1 MNRIIERNSFTRAFH
16 KARVTLKRLHQTIGI
31 GGRNLLL
38 STVGVAAL
46 TLILFSH
53 TGVALAAEATIRLK
67 EKAMVQGAE
76 IHLGD
81 IGRIAS
87 ADPHLEQKLDGLVVA
102 KAPQPGQSRQ
112 ISADYLRLRLKQ
124 LDFAPGTMTLTGSDQ
139 VQVARDSIEVSE
151 EEIAKIVDEFIHT
164 NRIWGDAVVK
174 VKDLQVSADRSLP
187 KGSTTYQIVP
197 PDHMGS
203 LSTLPLAIV
212 FNVDGS
218 FQKTI
223 RANVKVEAMAPVVIT
238 AKPIGRLKPI
248 SEEDLKMQVTDLV
261 GLPTGVITEIDDII
275 GKRARRN
282 IQAGEF
288 LRSDL
293 IEMPPLVKRGDM
305 VVIVA
310 EAEGLKVTAIGEVK
324 SAGRLGERVKV
335 VNLASN
341 KRLSARVV
349 DNKTVKVEF

>member
-1 MNRIIERNSFTRAFH
+1 MSLPAVAT
-16 KARVTLKRLHQTIGI
+16 
-31 GGRNLLL
+31 
-38 STVGVAAL
+38 AAL
-46 TLILFSH
+46 VFIVFSH
-53 TGVALAAEATIRLK
+53 ADVAPAAETSIRLV
-67 EKAMVQGAE
+67 EKAVVEGPQ
-76 IHLGD
+76 IHLRD
-81 IGRIAS
+81 IGRISS
-87 ADPHLEQKLDGLVVA
+87 ADPRLGQKLDDLVVA

-124 LDFAPGTMTLTGSDQ
+124 MDLAPETIVLTGSDQ
-139 VQVARDSIEVSE
+139 VQVSRDSIEVSE
-151 EEIAKIVDEFIHT
+151 KEIAKIVDDFIRT
-164 NRIWGDAVVK
+164 NRIWGDAAVT
-174 VKDLQVSADRSLP
+174 VKDLQVSADRALP
-187 KGSTTYQIVP
+187 KGSTTYRIVP
-197 PDHMGS
+197 PDHMRS

-212 FNVDGS
+212 FDVDGS

-223 RANVKVEAMAPVVIT
+223 RANVKIEAMAPVVIT

-248 SEEDLKMQVTDLV
+248 SEDDLKIQVTDLA

-310 EAEGLKVTAIGEVK
+310 ETEGLKVTAIGEVK

-335 VNLASN
+335 VNLDSD